1 MFVTLLL
8 LLACAL
14 PVANGPQDSLQDT
27 GPAVVS
33 KGAIRAP
40 GSPSTT
46 PMVDRPKLQPVA
58 QLADVDQPE
67 VEALKQA
74 VLWGDP
80 HAHSGMSADGCETP
94 DADCVAEMAGAPGK
108 NMAKRAADNGLDWFA
123 LTDHVE
129 FGEYV
134 DLSTGESLP
143 LWDGM
148 LDLASRS
155 RDEGAMLYAGYEWRD
170 CSAGG
175 THHRTVIFESS
186 GACSS
191 LRPPACPLAKSPKT
205 GFGLEGYT
213 RREDTGTLTAGELFE
228 FLNAASDTPGCETRW
243 VAFAHHSAYTR
254 PGEVNWQRSADRMD
268 NEVLLEIFS
277 EHGSSECEDLSEEGC
292 DFYASKEVYA
302 PHGSA
307 QAALQAGLLV
317 GFVAGTDS
325 HDANP
330 GSTEDGPGP
339 VTTLQVEDGKGV
351 PEVGYQRAPGGVTA
365 VLLPP
370 GQDPSKQAVFDGL
383 LARHTVASTVVLD
396 GLELWVEDP
405 MGRMYLP
412 GDMLPSG
419 TYKLHLSLPY
429 DPSSVLLVDQYGV
442 GVSAN
447 DWFTVQLGEPRYLRI
462 DLEIDGQQERLWA
475 SPFFAI

>member
-1 MFVTLLL
+1 MLSHPKANPVGR
-8 LLACAL
+8 LAE
-14 PVANGPQDSLQDT
+14 
-27 GPAVVS
+27 
-33 KGAIRAP
+33 
-40 GSPSTT
+40 
-46 PMVDRPKLQPVA
+46 
-58 QLADVDQPE
+58 VDQTT
-67 VEALKQA
+67 EAELKQA

-80 HAHSGMSADGCETP
+80 HAHSGMSSDGCETP

-108 NMAKRAADNGLDWFA
+108 NMASKAADNGLDWFA

-143 LWDGM
+143 IWDGM
-148 LDLASRS
+148 LDLVSRS

-186 GACSS
+186 AACST
-191 LRPPACPLAKSPKT
+191 LRPPACPLAKSPKS
-205 GFGLEGYT
+205 GFGMEGYL
-213 RREDTGTLTAGELFE
+213 RREETGALSAKELFE

-254 PGEVNWQRSADRMD
+254 PGEVNWQRSVDRMD

-277 EHGSSECEDLSEEGC
+277 EHGSNECQDLSKDGC
-292 DFYASKEVYA
+292 EFYTSKEVYSSQ
-302 PHGSA
+302 GSA

-339 VTTLQVEDGKGV
+339 VTTLQVVDGKGV

-370 GQDPSKQAVFDGL
+370 GQAPTEQAVFDGL

-405 MGRMYLP
+405 MGQTYLP
-412 GDMLPSG
+412 GDQLPTG
-419 TYKLHLSLPY
+419 TYRLNLNLPY
-429 DPSSVLLVDQYGV
+429 TPTSILLVDQYGESV
-442 GVSAN
+442 MAN

-462 DLEIDGQQERLWA
+462 DLEIDGELERLWA